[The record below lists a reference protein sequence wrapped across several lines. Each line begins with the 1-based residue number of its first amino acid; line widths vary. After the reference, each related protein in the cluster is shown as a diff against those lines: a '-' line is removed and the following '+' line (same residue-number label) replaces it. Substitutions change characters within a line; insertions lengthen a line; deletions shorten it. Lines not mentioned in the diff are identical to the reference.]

1 MKLVIDIDEK
11 EYERAMNRKTKF
23 PRDLT
28 RFENI
33 ITNGKPLSSVIDDI
47 KAEINYV
54 GAHSDYGMQC
64 VFAVAVA
71 IIDKHM
77 ERIKNENQC

>member
-1 MKLVIDIDEK
+1 MKLVIDIPEEDY
-11 EYERAMNRKTKF
+11 EYLKLYNKDGLYNAI
-23 PRDLT
+23 L
-28 RFENI
+28 
-33 ITNGKPLSSVIDDI
+33 NGKPLSSVIDAI

-71 IIDKHM
+71 IIDKHL
-77 ERIKNENQC
+77 ERIRNE